1 MPLSTLIVLLNLFIL
16 ESLLSVDNA
25 AVLAVMVKDLPREQK
40 KKALRYGI
48 LGAYVFRGA
57 CLFVASWLVKIFW
70 LKIIGGFYL
79 CYLVYAHF
87 SPENDSIEEKSSA
100 NESKIFK
107 AARSIGMSQLWATVI
122 LVEIMDLAFSIDN
135 IFAAVALSNNFI
147 VVMIG
152 VGIGILAMRFVA
164 GWFVTLIERFPSLE
178 KSAFIVIFILGMK
191 LIVSG
196 IFDYSTPFY
205 VFKLIMGTH
214 VFDMVFSAVMMLIFF
229 TPLIFKKNGKR
240 NTVSYH

>member
-1 MPLSTLIVLLNLFIL
+1 MTGATLLIIFNLFIL

-25 AVLAVMVKDLPREQK
+25 AVLAIMVKDLPPRQK

-48 LGAYVFRGA
+48 LGAYVFRGL
-57 CLFVASWLVKIFW
+57 CLSAASWLIKILW
-70 LKIIGGFYL
+70 LKIIGGAYL
-79 CYLVYAHF
+79 LYLVYGHF
-87 SPENDSIEEKSSA
+87 TAANDSIEEVSETKY
-100 NESKIFK
+100 SKIFK
-107 AARSIGMSQLWATVI
+107 FGSRIGLSQLWATVF

-147 VVMIG
+147 LIMVG

-164 GWFVTLIERFPSLE
+164 GWFVSLIAKYPSLE

-196 IFDYSTPFY
+196 IADYSTPFY
-205 VFKLIMGTH
+205 VLKLILSSH
-214 VFDMVFSAVMMLIFF
+214 VFDMVFSGLMMLIFF
-229 TPLIFKKNGKR
+229 TPLIFKRNGKR
-240 NTVSYH
+240 NRISYN

>member
-1 MPLSTLIVLLNLFIL
+1 MATSTLIVIFNIFIL

-25 AVLAVMVKDLPREQK
+25 AVLAVMVKDLPPNQK

-48 LGAYVFRGA
+48 FGAYLFRGL
-57 CLFVASWLVKIFW
+57 CLFAASWLVKIFW
-70 LKIIGGFYL
+70 LKVIGGGYL
-79 CYLVYAHF
+79 CYLVYSHF

-100 NESKIFK
+100 KDSKILQFGK
-107 AARSIGMSQLWATVI
+107 RIGLSQLWATII

-135 IFAAVALSNNFI
+135 IFAAVALSNNFYVI
-147 VVMIG
+147 MAG

-164 GWFVTLIERFPSLE
+164 GWFVSLIAKYPSLE

-205 VFKLIMGTH
+205 VFKLIMATH
-214 VFDMVFSAVMMLIFF
+214 TFDMVFSALMMLIFF
-229 TPLIFKKNGKR
+229 TPLIFKRNGKR
-240 NTVSYH
+240 NIVRYR